1 MGSEPGGAGL
11 VEFGLAGEAGGEHA
25 ACHGLNVHP
34 GDPLGRPKLRTQRHD
49 DPDRWRPAGM
59 FR

>member
-1 MGSEPGGAGL
+1 
-11 VEFGLAGEAGGEHA
+11 
-25 ACHGLNVHP
+25 LNVHP